1 MLAVMVTVGTYRGA
15 ESLTKVD
22 VLSSLVSDEFFVRI
36 DMIFSRAI
44 PVTAAEP
51 WTYFR
56 YMPQLWI
63 GATGCTSADTPR
75 RGGSFR
81 LLGRGGRNVVKER
94 RRIVC
99 L

>member
-1 MLAVMVTVGTYRGA
+1 MVVTVGVYKGA

-22 VLSSLVSDEFFVRI
+22 VLSSLVSDELLLRI
-36 DMIFSRAI
+36 AMTFSRAI

-51 WTYFR
+51 WTYFW

-63 GATGCTSADTPR
+63 SATGCTSADTPR

-81 LLGRGGRNVVKER
+81 LLGRGER
-94 RRIVC
+94 DDAKTRRCIVR